1 MEGSSY
7 SLTDAAAVL
16 GVSVP
21 TVRALVARGQ
31 LASFRTPGG
40 HLRIPS
46 ESVAAYRDGRPNRT
60 NPANTT
66 STALQGRR
74 DNLEGLKLETEE
86 LRVRRDLR
94 KIQEE
99 EQEVENRR
107 KAEAQ
112 ATALRRKEERER
124 RRAETMREAD
134 ARRQKAAEAEAIR
147 RRRQW
152 EIGWTDFALRLLP
165 KDAPQSL
172 ELDVHQTVADALAK
186 FDIDQSEQIIERM
199 VRAAVDKAQEPW
211 KRRKEIEKIIEQ
223 ARNQLPV
230 QARSWSSTPNEW
242 DARAM
247 RAAASAI
254 VQLGDEAPLAEIR
267 ATAVEAGNKVRA
279 EYEAWK
285 ANEDHR
291 QACEQMVRWV
301 CDGDDVREAVR
312 QALERLSVG
321 TPRAKME
328 SARDAALAPF
338 RAATKA
344 AGDADLYLLHVA
356 NHIHKLGNEETGE
369 WELGD
374 WFERHRLAEKLKGKL
389 RPVLIQKLLE
399 EKLDVDEAHEF
410 IEEWLDRELEL
421 ED

>member
-1 MEGSSY
+1 VEDSSY
-7 SLTDAAAVL
+7 SLSNAAAVL

-21 TVRALVARGQ
+21 TARALVARGQ

-46 ESVAAYRDGRPNRT
+46 ESVAAYRDGRTNRT

-66 STALQGRR
+66 STALQSRR
-74 DNLEGLKLETEE
+74 DNLESLRLETEE

-112 ATALRRKEERER
+112 ATALSRKEERER

-134 ARRQKAAEAEAIR
+134 ARRQKEAEAEAIR

-186 FDIDQSEQIIERM
+186 FDPDQSEQIIERM
-199 VRAAVDKAQEPW
+199 VRAAVDKAQGPW
-211 KRRKEIEKIIEQ
+211 KRRKEIEKAISE
-223 ARNQLPV
+223 APKVLPAWA
-230 QARSWSSTPNEW
+230 QGWPGRPSEW
-242 DARAM
+242 DTRAIT
-247 RAAASAI
+247 AASDAI
-254 VQLGDEAPLAEIR
+254 AQLDEDTPLAKIL
-267 ATAVEAGNKVRA
+267 AAAVEAGSKVRA
-279 EYEAWK
+279 EHEAWK
-285 ANEDHR
+285 AGEDHR
-291 QACEQMVRWV
+291 KACEQIVQWV
-301 CDGDDVREAVR
+301 FDGDDARDAVR
-312 QALERLSVG
+312 QALEKLLG
-321 TPRAKME
+321 ATRAKMD
-328 SARDAALAPF
+328 STRDAALAPF
-338 RAATKA
+338 RAAKKA
-344 AGDADLYLLHVA
+344 AADADFYLLRVA
-356 NHIHKLGNEETGE
+356 NHIEELGNEQTGE
-369 WELGD
+369 WELGN
-374 WFERHRLAEKLKGKL
+374 WSERYDLAATLRAKL
-389 RPVLIQKLLE
+389 RPLLIEKLIKE
-399 EKLDVDEAHEF
+399 TLDVDEAHEF
-410 IEEWLDRELEL
+410 IEEWLDRELKL